1 MIDLHKEIDSMQE
14 NMNMTYENNT
24 TPTRK
29 KHNILTFI
37 LCLVISLAI
46 WIYVAN
52 VDIIKESNN
61 TQNDV
66 QENVENT

>member
-1 MIDLHKEIDSMQE
+1 
-14 NMNMTYENNT
+14 MNVTYENNAS
-24 TPTRK
+24 PKRK

-37 LCLVISLAI
+37 LCLIISLAI

-52 VDIIKESNN
+52 VDLIKESNN
-61 TQNDV
+61 TQNDT

>member
-1 MIDLHKEIDSMQE
+1 MQE
-14 NMNMTYENNT
+14 NMNVTYENNAS
-24 TPTRK
+24 PKRK

-37 LCLVISLAI
+37 LCLIISLAI

-52 VDIIKESNN
+52 VDMIKEANHN

-66 QENVENT
+66 QENVENS